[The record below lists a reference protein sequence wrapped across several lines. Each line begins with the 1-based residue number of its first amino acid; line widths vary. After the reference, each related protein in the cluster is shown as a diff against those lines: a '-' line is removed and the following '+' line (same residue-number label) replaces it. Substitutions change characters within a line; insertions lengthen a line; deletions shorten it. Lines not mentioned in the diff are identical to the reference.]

1 MTDLVLYGSLEL
13 GRSWWVAWMC
23 RELEIPFR
31 NERTERFTD
40 AVLKT
45 EEYTS
50 LNPNG
55 RVPSIKDGEFVLW
68 ESMAINL
75 YLAKK
80 YGRGRV
86 CPDDPEGEALSAQWS
101 FWAVTRVEVPL
112 LLVMISNRSEMTAYY
127 LQRIPMWSAEE
138 VARCRAVLN
147 APLTILDAKLGSS
160 NYLLGSDFSV
170 ADLKWLAFCRGIPV
184 RRSAFAT
191 SRIWRIG
198 CALVGRARPARAKPR
213 SPKPMRNLPKA
224 FGDARLGVQQGEND
238 RNNAASWL
246 HSAMPGADSSSIA
259 QTIR

>member
-1 MTDLVLYGSLEL
+1 MTDLVLYGSLES

-40 AVLKT
+40 PALKT

-86 CPDDPEGEALSAQWS
+86 CPDDPEGEALAAQWS

-112 LLVMISNRSEMTAYY
+112 LLVMISNRNIPPESEMTAYY
-127 LQRIPMWSAEE
+127 LQHIPMWSAEE

-170 ADLKWLAFCRGIPV
+170 ADLNVACILSRNSGAQISLRDKPNLANWL
-184 RRSAFAT
+184 RSCW
-191 SRIWRIG
+191 S
-198 CALVGRARPARAKPR
+198 RPACPR
-213 SPKPMRNLPKA
+213 KDELI
-224 FGDARLGVQQGEND
+224 
-238 RNNAASWL
+238 AAL
-246 HSAMPGADSSSIA
+246 E
-259 QTIR
+259 RVV